1 MRKYAALSFTEP
13 PPLQNSALAK
23 ISQPIKQE
31 NNFLMSN
38 SYKGLKI
45 YLELTQL
52 VIVINCKKKNPR
64 CVCETQMPPIMANS
78 IDGLEYKDKYFD
90 TSKKI
95 LSQE

>member
-38 SYKGLKI
+38 SYKGLKK
-45 YLELTQL
+45 YLELT
-52 VIVINCKKKNPR
+52 
-64 CVCETQMPPIMANS
+64 
-78 IDGLEYKDKYFD
+78 
-90 TSKKI
+90 
-95 LSQE
+95 